1 MYESIYSF
9 GWLSSILLLISGAC
23 LGGWIS
29 QAKDVGGTVA
39 DFLGIVVMLMMGM
52 VHFLALVS
60 LWFLVDTLTSR
71 QEVFNSDYVIEIG
84 AAYVMIYIAGLGLRL
99 PLAGWTKLPEGFVSA
114 LSAGAVLGLIIGS
127 AAITG
132 NAIRALGLIWLNA
145 L

>member
-1 MYESIYSF
+1 MCGICGIIHSDREHPVAPRTIERMKASIAHR
-9 GWLSSILLLISGAC
+9 GP
-23 LGGWIS
+23 
-29 QAKDVGGTVA
+29 DDHGTQLQDGV
-39 DFLGIVVMLMMGM
+39 
-52 VHFLALVS
+52 
-60 LWFLVDTLTSR
+60 
-71 QEVFNSDYVIEIG
+71 
-84 AAYVMIYIAGLGLRL
+84 GLGLRL